1 MTEILIFYKYF
12 NTALNL
18 TAYIFCPNAYAN
30 PIMAMEPQQCLPFSV
45 VQLKSKHCQR
55 PIPIMGVA
63 DAVMHYLNNIGLLQ
77 LLSGRQLYK
86 NTKLLTL
93 EEQIDKYSI
102 LILFLST

>member
-1 MTEILIFYKYF
+1 
-12 NTALNL
+12 
-18 TAYIFCPNAYAN
+18 
-30 PIMAMEPQQCLPFSV
+30 
-45 VQLKSKHCQR
+45 
-55 PIPIMGVA
+55 MGVA
-63 DAVMHYLNNIGLLQ
+63 DAVMHYLNSIGLLQ

>member
-1 MTEILIFYKYF
+1 MLYKYF
-12 NTALNL
+12 KAAGQFRLALNI
-18 TAYIFCPNAYAN
+18 TGYIFCPKACAN
-30 PIMAMEPQQCLPFSV
+30 PIVAMERWQCLPLSV
-45 VQLKSKHCQR
+45 VQLKGKHCQY

-63 DAVMHYLNNIGLLQ
+63 DAVMHYLNSIGLLQ

-102 LILFLST
+102 LI

>member
-1 MTEILIFYKYF
+1 MCKPPYGNGATE
-12 NTALNL
+12 
-18 TAYIFCPNAYAN
+18 
-30 PIMAMEPQQCLPFSV
+30 MG
-45 VQLKSKHCQR
+45 KHCR
-55 PIPIMGVA
+55 CPIPIMGVA

>member
-1 MTEILIFYKYF
+1 MCKPKIS
-12 NTALNL
+12 
-18 TAYIFCPNAYAN
+18 
-30 PIMAMEPQQCLPFSV
+30 AMGRRQCLPLSV
-45 VQLKSKHCQR
+45 VQLKGKHCQR

-63 DAVMHYLNNIGLLQ
+63 DAVMHYLDNISLLQ
-77 LLSGRQLYK
+77 LLSGRLMYK